1 MSKPKIIVSDIL
13 PAPILSMLST
23 QVDTVKLSTPENWPG
38 AVACLSTAFDTID
51 TDVINGLPPSVKLIS
66 NIGAGVDKIDL
77 DTARRN
83 GLPVCN
89 TPIVA
94 IDTADLTF
102 GLILSTLRNMSLCE
116 RALRSGDWAKG
127 ANALGTSVRG
137 KLLGIVGA
145 GNIGAEVAR
154 RARAFGMRLS
164 YFGPNRKPELEAE
177 LPLTFYSSIDELLT
191 NADVIAL
198 TCPLTDSTRHIIN
211 EVSLSKMKSNAF
223 LINTGRGELVDETAL
238 ADALENGVIA
248 GAGLDVFENEPT
260 VNPRLLALDQV
271 TVTPHIGGATVEC
284 RQAIVQQ
291 AIENITVY
299 LTSGIIQNR
308 VA

>member
-1 MSKPKIIVSDIL
+1 
-13 PAPILSMLST
+13 
-23 QVDTVKLSTPENWPG
+23 
-38 AVACLSTAFDTID
+38 
-51 TDVINGLPPSVKLIS
+51 
-66 NIGAGVDKIDL
+66 
-77 DTARRN
+77 
-83 GLPVCN
+83 
-89 TPIVA
+89 
-94 IDTADLTF
+94 
-102 GLILSTLRNMSLCE
+102 
-116 RALRSGDWAKG
+116 
-127 ANALGTSVRG
+127 
-137 KLLGIVGA
+137 
-145 GNIGAEVAR
+145 
-154 RARAFGMRLS
+154 MRLS

>member
-1 MSKPKIIVSDIL
+1 MSQAKIIVSDII
-13 PAPILSMLST
+13 PDAIVSALSSHARL
-23 QVDTVKLSTPENWPG
+23 VKLSDQEHWEG
-38 AVACLSTAFDTID
+38 SIACLSTAFDTID
-51 TDVINGLPPSVKLIS
+51 TKIIESLPDSVKLIS

-77 DTARRN
+77 EAAKKR
-83 GLPVCN
+83 GIPVCN

-116 RALRSGDWAKG
+116 RALRAGDWNKG
-127 ANALGTSVRG
+127 ANTLGTSVRS
-137 KLLGIVGA
+137 KVLGIVGA

-154 RARAFGMRLS
+154 RAHAFGMTLT
-164 YFGPNRKPELEAE
+164 YFGPNRKPALEAE
-177 LPLTFYSSIDELLT
+177 LPITYYEEVDNLFTE
-191 NADVIAL
+191 ADVVAL
-198 TCPLTDSTRHIIN
+198 TCPLNASTRHIIN
-211 EVSLSKMKSNAF
+211 ASSLSKMKSSAF
-223 LINTGRGELVDETAL
+223 LINTGRGELVDENAL

-248 GAGLDVFENEPT
+248 GAGLDVFENEPS
-260 VNPRLLALDQV
+260 VNPRLLSLDRV

-299 LTSGIIQNR
+299 LTSGTVQNR
-308 VA
+308 VG

>member
-13 PAPILSMLST
+13 PAPILSMLSA
-23 QVDTVKLSTPENWPG
+23 QVDTVKLSTPENWSG

-77 DTARRN
+77 DTAQRN

-145 GNIGAEVAR
+145 GNIGAEVA
-154 RARAFGMRLS
+154 
-164 YFGPNRKPELEAE
+164 RKPELEAE

-284 RQAIVQQ
+284 RQAMVQQ